1 MSRKPMPRSWPAL
14 AARRSGS
21 PARGRMAMR
30 RSSRAKSRVKAA
42 RPSCN
47 GMSPIAAGILS
58 SPTCRSTAPA
68 CGSAS
73 ATSLPASCSEMAAVP
88 TRFCLSCGSKPPI
101 PARRSARAPCPLAGR
116 SAAAYR
122 RGSSN
127 EPRSQESLSRV
138 RGRGFSFCLPLIPRQ
153 GLVAN
158 TMRPLGLG
166 AEAPAAVCPVIG
178 VIAFEPH
185 DLTVAFKGEDVGRD
199 AIEKPTVMRDDDG
212 AAGIIEQRLCE
223 RAQRVDIEIVGRL
236 VEQEKVGALLQ
247 HLCEMHPVALA
258 AGELTD
264 LFLLVGA
271 AEIEQRAIGAAR
283 DLAAAEIDLVL
294 PARDLLPDG
303 TVGAER
309 IA

>member
-1 MSRKPMPRSWPAL
+1 
-14 AARRSGS
+14 
-21 PARGRMAMR
+21 MATR

-47 GMSPIAAGILS
+47 GMSRISAGVLS

-68 CGSAS
+68 CGSAN
-73 ATSLPASCSEMAAVP
+73 ATSSPASCSEMAAAP
-88 TRFCLSCGSKPPI
+88 TRFCRSCGSKPPI
-101 PARRSARAPCPLAGR
+101 PARRSARAPCPRAGR
-116 SAAAYR
+116 SAAASR

-127 EPRSQESLSRV
+127 KPRTQESLSRV
-138 RGRGFSFCLPLIPRQ
+138 RGRGFSLPSLIPRQ

-166 AEAPAAVCPVIG
+166 AEAPAPVCLVIG

-212 AAGIIEQRLCE
+212 AAGIIEQRLFE
-223 RAQRVDIEIVGRL
+223 RAQRIDIEIVGRL
-236 VEQEKVGALLQ
+236 VEQEKVGALFQ

-258 AGELTD
+258 AGKLTD
-264 LFLLVGA
+264 LFLLVGT

-303 TVGAER
+303 IVGAKR